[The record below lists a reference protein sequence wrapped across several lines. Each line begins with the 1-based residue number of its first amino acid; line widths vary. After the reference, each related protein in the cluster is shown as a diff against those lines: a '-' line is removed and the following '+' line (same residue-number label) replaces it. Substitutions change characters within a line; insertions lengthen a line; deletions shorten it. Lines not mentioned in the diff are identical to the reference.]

1 MFIRN
6 GFESVYNAFCIFYSF
21 TFIFSDKVVFTF
33 CNMCLLILQ
42 ISFFAGFSNFVAGRF
57 KKFSLWFFNVVK
69 LLLVPLISILSMMLA
84 SLACLIPFLLIFVAV
99 CLSAFLYFDVIA
111 FWKDFE
117 YSSLLMRYMFDVLS
131 TAGNVLFDDGMSFRS
146 LASVLWNLLSTFW
159 NLRFL
164 LILLNLLQ
172 IVLTLLLV
180 VEI

>member
-1 MFIRN
+1 MVLNQFITL
-6 GFESVYNAFCIFYSF
+6 SVFSTHLLLFFQIKLFLYFVICVCLFCRFH
-21 TFIFSDKVVFTF
+21 
-33 CNMCLLILQ
+33 
-42 ISFFAGFSNFVAGRF
+42 FFAGFSNFVAGRF

-69 LLLVPLISILSMMLA
+69 LLLVPLIFILSMMLA
-84 SLACLIPFLLIFVAV
+84 SIACLIPFLLIFVAA

-159 NLRFL
+159 NLRFV